1 MSEEEKLELATKV
14 APSYPCSVQRVIEI
28 IEEIISSS
36 RMWTLDFK
44 VDEEYLNK
52 VMWAKIVMGQI

>member
-14 APSYPCSVQRVIEI
+14 APSYQCSIQRVVEI

-52 VMWAKIVMGQI
+52 VMWFKTVTGQL